1 MKTIVALFDDLPTAR
16 RVLDDLD
23 AAGLRSDFTMMG
35 AANARSTAMAG
46 GTADF
51 DTDYDDPRNRVAV
64 LERAGVPRD
73 DAQIYAEGVRRGG
86 VLVMGRVD
94 DRRCDDALDV
104 IERHGSI
111 DIGERGRSYRESG
124 WTGYDAASTDYDQ
137 RMVDEERT
145 RYGTG
150 TGAAAASLRDVNT
163 GATGSGAAGTTG
175 MGAAGMGA
183 AAATG
188 EAATGREEHIPIVE
202 EEVHVGKRAVE
213 RGHLRVRSYT
223 VETPVEE
230 TVNLRDETIHV
241 ERRAVDAPGTP
252 VPEDAFRERN
262 IEVTETDE
270 EAVVAKEARVREELV
285 VRKDV
290 EQHRKTVSDTVR
302 RTEVEVEDDRA
313 GGTGRTTDPKRGGV

>member
-23 AAGLRSDFTMMG
+23 AAGLRSGFTMMG

-46 GTADF
+46 GSADF
-51 DTDYDDPRNRVAV
+51 NTDYDDPRNRISV

-73 DAQIYAEGVRRGG
+73 DAEIYAEGVRRGG
-86 VLVMGRVD
+86 VLLMGRVD
-94 DRRCDDALDV
+94 DRRCEDALDI

-111 DIGERGRSYRESG
+111 DIADRGRSYRESG
-124 WTGYDAASTDYDQ
+124 WTGYDAASTDYDEG
-137 RMVDEERT
+137 MITEERN

-150 TGAAAASLRDVNT
+150 LGAAAANLRDVNT
-163 GATGSGAAGTTG
+163 GTTGATG
-175 MGAAGMGA
+175 
-183 AAATG
+183 
-188 EAATGREEHIPIVE
+188 TGREEHIPIVE
-202 EEVHVGKRAVE
+202 EELHIGKRAVE
-213 RGHLRVRSYT
+213 RGRLRVRSYT

-241 ERRAVDAPGTP
+241 ERRAVDAPAGS
-252 VPEDAFRERN
+252 VPEEAFRDRT

-270 EAVVAKEARVREELV
+270 EAVVAKDARVREEV
-285 VRKDV
+285 VIRKDV
-290 EQHRKTVSDTVR
+290 EEKARTVSDKVR

-313 GGTGRTTDPKRGGV
+313 AGTRATDPDRTDPNRRGV

>member
-23 AAGLRSDFTMMG
+23 AAGLRSGFTMMG
-35 AANARSTAMAG
+35 AASARSTAMAG

-64 LERAGVPRD
+64 LERAGVPQD

-104 IERHGSI
+104 IERHGSV
-111 DIGERGRSYRESG
+111 DITDRGRSYRESG

-150 TGAAAASLRDVNT
+150 TGAAAANLRDVNT
-163 GATGSGAAGTTG
+163 GTAGKGATTGTTGKG

-183 AAATG
+183 ATTG
-188 EAATGREEHIPIVE
+188 TGREEHIPIVE

-252 VPEDAFRERN
+252 VPEDAFRDRT

-270 EAVVAKEARVREELV
+270 EAVVAKEAHVREELV